1 MKNSKSKMLLIASLI
16 LIMLVS
22 ILQIKSLATNS
33 DMLLIIKGT
42 DNTYLIYVEELLNKD
57 FEFAFSNNENGKNL
71 NYIASAKDSEGNNI
85 AYVNDNLKQS
95 FFNSENTYI
104 WVKTDE
110 KVLIDG
116 EKISLDNVKT
126 IEQLKAIENVTNRI
140 TVKSDA
146 EEDKIEINGN
156 QNEKYFYQVFVP
168 SSSERYDKLLNLADK
183 IGKYDENTNVF
194 EKMRTYNEF
203 YDLYHSLVSEL
214 DNDEWAEAKNMEIIK
229 PYDAKDGEQ
238 YILWLKDSNNNI
250 DIQFLTAYK
259 KEIKIIE
266 EKEKIEEVV
275 TALPVT
281 YDDITVLVT
290 SLGIVGLAIVAVVV
304 YKIKTKKDRA

>member
-22 ILQIKSLATNS
+22 ILQIKSIATNS

>member
-71 NYIASAKDSEGNNI
+71 NYIASAKDSEGNSI
-85 AYVNDNLKQS
+85 AYVNDALRQS

-104 WVKTDE
+104 WVKTNDNI
-110 KVLIDG
+110 VVNG

-126 IEQLKAIENVTNRI
+126 IEQLKTIENVTNRI

-156 QNEKYFYQVFVP
+156 QNKKYFYQVFVQ
-168 SSSERYDKLLNLADK
+168 SSSERYDRLLNLADK
-183 IGKYDENTNVF
+183 IVKYDENTNVF

-203 YDLYHSLVSEL
+203 YDLYYSLVSEL
-214 DNDEWAEAKNMEIIK
+214 DNNKWAEAKNMEIIK

-281 YDDITVLVT
+281 YDDITVLVI